1 MFQREEHR
9 AVLRVLQA
17 LDANLLESHHTL
29 FGGGTR
35 LVLELGEYRISQD
48 IDFLSSDAHAFAEL
62 RNRAR
67 QDGPRAFFDEEGL
80 SGIEFPRE
88 IRADQYGIR
97 FPLVADGSPLKFE
110 IIREG
115 RIVLDAGARPSWSR
129 VSCLTLPDAYAE
141 KLLSN
146 SDRWPDRQL
155 LARDLVDLGML
166 RSEVGPIPGEAWSK
180 AETAYGAAPRRDLRR
195 ALEVFLGDTGFQNRC
210 FTGLSMSAP
219 ERVLEG
225 TAQLL
230 ADLEGGSGV
239 GASSNRVRS

>member
-1 MFQREEHR
+1 MFRREEHR

-17 LDANLLESHHTL
+17 LDANLLEGHHTL

-48 IDFLSSDAHAFAEL
+48 IDFLSSDARAFAEL

-80 SGIEFPRE
+80 SGLEFPRE

-97 FPLVADGSPLKFE
+97 FPLVADGWPIKFE

-115 RIVLDAGARPSWSR
+115 RIELEAGARPSWAP
-129 VSCLTLPDAYAE
+129 VGCLTLPDAYAE

-155 LARDLVDLGML
+155 LARDLIDLGML

-180 AETAYGAAPRRDLRR
+180 AETAYGAAPRRDLRK
-195 ALEVFLGDTGFQNRC
+195 ALDAFLGDPAFQQRC
-210 FTGLSMSAP
+210 FTGLSLSAP
-219 ERVLEG
+219 DEVLEG
-225 TAQLL
+225 VGLL
-230 ADLEGGSGV
+230 LSDLEGG
-239 GASSNRVRS
+239 